1 MYRSL
6 RLPLPLL
13 LALCFAVGAGGLAR
27 AQDAPQSES
36 ASSELQ
42 EVVVTAQKRAEKLH
56 DVPMGVS
63 AVTGEDLDKE
73 QILDFADLESK
84 VPGLSVELIAPGQ
97 DRLTLRGENVGGV
110 GSTVTTYLDD
120 TPFGSSNALANG
132 SINAGD
138 FDTWD
143 LQRIEVL
150 RGPQGTL
157 YGAGAEGGLL
167 KYVTNPPDPS
177 TFAGALQVGDEDIAH
192 GGDGASVKGMVNIPV
207 GSIAAFRVD
216 GSDTRLPGYIDD
228 PQLAEQDV
236 NRGYQ
241 SDARAAFLLQP
252 NEHFSITLRAFGQDL
267 HTDGTP
273 YVDVVGAGLTP
284 LTPPPNQL
292 DPNHGAYD
300 QDRFIGEPSSYL
312 YRIYSAEI
320 NWNAGWATATS
331 VTSYGTTA
339 QNLFTDATSTVLAP
353 GVTFGD
359 LGELLTGAPTG
370 VGEVSDL
377 LVKKFTQE
385 VRLASPAQ
393 LLEWQVGAFYTRE
406 SSTLQQVLPTFGV
419 PDDTFTALP
428 PLETAD
434 LDALYREWSAFGQ
447 LDYHILQQ
455 FDVAFGGRWSENK
468 QSANETI
475 GGLLVAPPELVS
487 GDSTGTDFTYS
498 VAPRWHLNPDTMLY
512 ARVASGYRPGGP
524 NPLPPGAPAGVP
536 HEYEADTTVNYE
548 FGIRSSLLDNQVSID
563 LSAFLID
570 WHKIQLLEI
579 VEDFGIDANGGT
591 ARSKG
596 LEWTLG
602 YTPVKGLNFTLTG
615 AYVDAYLTAPA
626 PDAGGNTGD
635 PLPYVPKWSTSFD
648 AQYQW
653 HAFGSF
659 DALAGATS
667 SYIGSRYD
675 DFSTSSAVVGGAVVS
690 VPNPRAQLGGYNT
703 FDLRLG
709 LENPHWLFDL
719 YCKNVADVR
728 GITYYLYQGTPD
740 FGGSIGVAQPRTV
753 GAQLT
758 YRF

>member
-1 MYRSL
+1 MVR
-6 RLPLPLL
+6 RITTILL
-13 LALCFAVGAGGLAR
+13 GSISVLALTAPAFADDQNAV
-27 AQDAPQSES
+27 ET
-36 ASSELQ
+36 
-42 EVVVTAQKRAEKLH
+42 VVVTAEKRTEKLQ
-56 DVPMGVS
+56 DVPMSISVVGQ
-63 AVTGEDLDKE
+63 AELEKLNIHDFDDLAA
-73 QILDFADLESK
+73 Q
-84 VPGLSVELIAPGQ
+84 VPGLSVTESDPTHPDVILQGINA
-97 DRLTLRGENVGGV
+97 GGD
-110 GSTVTTYLDD
+110 GSTVGTYLDE
-120 TPFGSSNALANG
+120 TPYGSSNALANG

-167 KYVTNPPDPS
+167 KYVTNPPELTS
-177 TFAGALQVGDEDIAH
+177 FAGALQVGDEDIAH

-216 GSDTRLPGYIDD
+216 GSDTTLPGYIDD
-228 PQLAEQDV
+228 PQLGEQNV

-252 NEHFSITLRAFGQDL
+252 TENFSVILRAFGQDL
-267 HTDGTP
+267 HTDGSP

-320 NWNAGWATATS
+320 NWNVGWATATS

-359 LGELLTGAPTG
+359 LAELVTGTPTG

-393 LLEWQVGAFYTRE
+393 MLEWQVGAFYTRE

-475 GGLLVAPPELVS
+475 GGLLVTPPELVS
-487 GDSTGTDFTYS
+487 GDSTGTDFLYS
-498 VAPRWHLNPDTMLY
+498 VAPRWHLSPDTMLY

-548 FGIRSSLLDNQVSID
+548 LGIRSSLLDNQVSID

-667 SYIGSRYD
+667 SYIGSRWD
-675 DFSTSSAVVGGAVVS
+675 DFSTSSEVVGGAVVS
-690 VPNPRAQLGGYNT
+690 VPNPRAPLGGYNT
-703 FDLRLG
+703 VDVRLG

-719 YCKNVADVR
+719 YCKNIGDVR
-728 GITYYLYQGTPD
+728 GITYYLYQGAPD
-740 FGGSIGVAQPRTV
+740 FGGSIGLAQPRTV